1 MSTSEEGNDIINKS
15 KEILYPQGVHVSI
28 WKLPNSD
35 VRKRLAMVLR
45 NPIAKE
51 DDSININS
59 IEILPED
66 DRVAFVETCGHG
78 FFHLTKQVGTHPV
91 GTCIGEEDEGIERE
105 WIKILGWNN
114 PYQKD
119 GAKMEDE
126 DNE

>member
-1 MSTSEEGNDIINKS
+1 MSTNEEGNSNEK
-15 KEILYPQGVHVSI
+15 LYPQGIHVSI

-35 VRKRLAMVLR
+35 KRKRLAMVLR

-51 DDSININS
+51 DDDNINS

-91 GTCIGEEDEGIERE
+91 GTCIGEEDEGIERI

-119 GAKMEDE
+119 GVKMEDDDE